1 MDFKLSAGDLSVI
14 MKALDHLRFVEVP
27 GNDEERI
34 NDLRDKLAF
43 QFTQGLDKA

>member
-1 MDFKLSAGDLSVI
+1 MNFKLTSQEFAVV
-14 MKALDHLRFVEVP
+14 MKALDHLRFVETP